1 MRLFRDRAVALQ
13 KTFCSDRPKLK
24 LVLKIEGLTMTNP
37 VEIGHS
43 DFIDGFK
50 LYDIKLTTGIKMR
63 FAMAGSGS
71 PLLLVHGHPHTHI
84 IWRKVAPRLAK
95 NHTVVLPDL
104 RGYGDTDKPTSTLD
118 HKPYTKKEMA
128 KDLIALMQSLQMPR
142 FAFIG
147 HDRGARV
154 GHRLALDYPDAVTK
168 AIFVDI
174 APTATMYELTN
185 KEFATKYFWWFFL
198 IQPEPFPEK
207 LIGFDPEYF
216 LRHHIDG
223 QIKIKGVV
231 EEKAFEEYLRCYK
244 NPATIH
250 AICEDYRAAATTD
263 LEDDRADA
271 NKRIHC
277 PLYLLWGAR
286 GTVGKLYDVLGT
298 WKDKALEVS
307 GEALDCGHSPEEECP
322 DIFLKKIQD
331 FLD

>member
-1 MRLFRDRAVALQ
+1 MTCVAE
-13 KTFCSDRPKLK
+13 
-24 LVLKIEGLTMTNP
+24 VA
-37 VEIGHS
+37 HS
-43 DFIDGFK
+43 DFVEGFK
-50 LYDIKLTTGIKMR
+50 LYDANLTTGIRMR
-63 FAMAGSGS
+63 FAMGGKGPA
-71 PLLLVHGHPHTHI
+71 LLLVHGHPHTHI
-84 IWRKVAPRLAK
+84 IWRKVAPQLAK
-95 NHTVVLPDL
+95 NHTVILPDL
-104 RGYGDTDKPTSTLD
+104 RGYGDTDKPESTPD
-118 HKPYTKKEMA
+118 HRPYSKKEMA
-128 KDLIALMQSLQMPR
+128 KDLIALTQSLGIDR
-142 FAFIG
+142 FAFVG

-168 AIFVDI
+168 AVFVDI

-216 LRHHIDG
+216 LHHHING

-231 EEKAFEEYLRCYK
+231 EDRAFKEYLRCYK

-250 AICEDYRAAATTD
+250 AICEDYRAAAGID
-263 LEDDRADA
+263 LEVDKADA
-271 NKRIHC
+271 DQRIRC

-286 GTVGKLYDVLGT
+286 GTVGKLYDVVGT
-298 WKDKALEVS
+298 WRNKAVNVS

-322 DIFLKKIQD
+322 EIFLEKVKA

>member
-1 MRLFRDRAVALQ
+1 MTCVAE
-13 KTFCSDRPKLK
+13 
-24 LVLKIEGLTMTNP
+24 VA
-37 VEIGHS
+37 HS
-43 DFIDGFK
+43 DFVEGFK
-50 LYDIKLTTGIKMR
+50 LYDANLTTGIRMR
-63 FAMAGSGS
+63 FAMGGKGPA
-71 PLLLVHGHPHTHI
+71 LLLVHGHPHTHI
-84 IWRKVAPRLAK
+84 IWRKVAPQLAK
-95 NHTVVLPDL
+95 NYTVILPDL
-104 RGYGDTDKPTSTLD
+104 RGYGDTDKPESTPD
-118 HKPYTKKEMA
+118 HRPYSKKEMA
-128 KDLIALMQSLQMPR
+128 KDLIALTQSLGIDR
-142 FAFIG
+142 FAFVG

-168 AIFVDI
+168 AVFVDI

-216 LRHHIDG
+216 LHHHING

-231 EEKAFEEYLRCYK
+231 EEKAFKEYLRCYK

-250 AICEDYRAAATTD
+250 AICEDYRAAAGID
-263 LEDDRADA
+263 LEDDKADA
-271 NKRIHC
+271 DQRIRC

-286 GTVGKLYDVLGT
+286 GTVGKLYDVVGT
-298 WKDKALEVS
+298 WRNKAVNVS

-322 DIFLKKIQD
+322 EIFLEKVKA

>member
-1 MRLFRDRAVALQ
+1 
-13 KTFCSDRPKLK
+13 
-24 LVLKIEGLTMTNP
+24 
-37 VEIGHS
+37 
-43 DFIDGFK
+43 
-50 LYDIKLTTGIKMR
+50 
-63 FAMAGSGS
+63 
-71 PLLLVHGHPHTHI
+71 
-84 IWRKVAPRLAK
+84 
-95 NHTVVLPDL
+95 
-104 RGYGDTDKPTSTLD
+104 
-118 HKPYTKKEMA
+118 MA
-128 KDLIALMQSLQMPR
+128 KDLIALTQSLGIDR
-142 FAFIG
+142 FAFVG

-168 AIFVDI
+168 AVFVDI

-216 LRHHIDG
+216 LHHHING

-231 EEKAFEEYLRCYK
+231 EDRAFKEYLRCYK

-250 AICEDYRAAATTD
+250 AICEDYRAAAGID
-263 LEDDRADA
+263 LEDDKADA
-271 NKRIHC
+271 DQRIRC

-286 GTVGKLYDVLGT
+286 GTVGKLYDVVGT
-298 WKDKALEVS
+298 WRNKAVNVS

-322 DIFLKKIQD
+322 EIFLEKVKA

>member
-1 MRLFRDRAVALQ
+1 MTCVAE
-13 KTFCSDRPKLK
+13 
-24 LVLKIEGLTMTNP
+24 VA
-37 VEIGHS
+37 HS
-43 DFIDGFK
+43 DFVEGFK
-50 LYDIKLTTGIKMR
+50 LYDANLTTGIRMR
-63 FAMAGSGS
+63 FAMGGKGPA
-71 PLLLVHGHPHTHI
+71 LLLVHGHPHTHI
-84 IWRKVAPRLAK
+84 IWRKVAPQLAK
-95 NHTVVLPDL
+95 NHTVILPDL
-104 RGYGDTDKPTSTLD
+104 RGYGDTDKPESTPD
-118 HKPYTKKEMA
+118 HRPYSKKEMA
-128 KDLIALMQSLQMPR
+128 KDLIALTQSLGIDR
-142 FAFIG
+142 FAFVG

-168 AIFVDI
+168 AVFVDI

-216 LRHHIDG
+216 LHHHING

-231 EEKAFEEYLRCYK
+231 EDRAFKEYLRCYK

-250 AICEDYRAAATTD
+250 AICEDYRAAAGID
-263 LEDDRADA
+263 SEDDKADA
-271 NKRIHC
+271 DQRIRC

-286 GTVGKLYDVLGT
+286 GTVGKLYDVVGT
-298 WKDKALEVS
+298 WRNKAVNVS

-322 DIFLKKIQD
+322 EIFLEKVKA

>member
-1 MRLFRDRAVALQ
+1 MTCVAE
-13 KTFCSDRPKLK
+13 
-24 LVLKIEGLTMTNP
+24 VA
-37 VEIGHS
+37 HS
-43 DFIDGFK
+43 DFVEGFK
-50 LYDIKLTTGIKMR
+50 LYDANLTTGIRMR
-63 FAMAGSGS
+63 FAMGGKGPA
-71 PLLLVHGHPHTHI
+71 LLLVHGHPHTHI
-84 IWRKVAPRLAK
+84 IWRKVAPQLAK
-95 NHTVVLPDL
+95 NHTVILPDL
-104 RGYGDTDKPTSTLD
+104 RGYCDTDKPESTPD
-118 HKPYTKKEMA
+118 HRPYSKKEMA
-128 KDLIALMQSLQMPR
+128 KDLIALTQSLGIDR
-142 FAFIG
+142 FAFVG

-168 AIFVDI
+168 AVFVDI

-216 LRHHIDG
+216 LHHHING

-231 EEKAFEEYLRCYK
+231 EDRAFKEYLRCYK

-250 AICEDYRAAATTD
+250 AICEDYRAAAGID
-263 LEDDRADA
+263 LEDDKADA
-271 NKRIHC
+271 DQRIRC

-286 GTVGKLYDVLGT
+286 GTVGKLYDVVGT
-298 WKDKALEVS
+298 WRNKAVNVS

-322 DIFLKKIQD
+322 EIFLEKVKA

>member
-1 MRLFRDRAVALQ
+1 MTCVAE
-13 KTFCSDRPKLK
+13 
-24 LVLKIEGLTMTNP
+24 VA
-37 VEIGHS
+37 HS
-43 DFIDGFK
+43 DFVEGFK
-50 LYDIKLTTGIKMR
+50 LYDANLTTGIRMR
-63 FAMAGSGS
+63 FAMGGKGPA
-71 PLLLVHGHPHTHI
+71 LLLVHGHPHTHI
-84 IWRKVAPRLAK
+84 IWRKVAPQLAK
-95 NHTVVLPDL
+95 NHTVILPDL
-104 RGYGDTDKPTSTLD
+104 RGYGDTDKPESTPD
-118 HKPYTKKEMA
+118 HRPYSKKEMA
-128 KDLIALMQSLQMPR
+128 KDLIALTQSLGIDR
-142 FAFIG
+142 FAFVG

-168 AIFVDI
+168 AVFVDI

-216 LRHHIDG
+216 LHHHING

-231 EEKAFEEYLRCYK
+231 EDRAFKEYLRCYK

-250 AICEDYRAAATTD
+250 AICEDYRAAAGID
-263 LEDDRADA
+263 LEDDKADA
-271 NKRIHC
+271 DQRIRY

-286 GTVGKLYDVLGT
+286 GTVGKLYDVVGT
-298 WKDKALEVS
+298 WRNKAVNVS

-322 DIFLKKIQD
+322 EIFLEKVKA

>member
-1 MRLFRDRAVALQ
+1 MTCVAE
-13 KTFCSDRPKLK
+13 
-24 LVLKIEGLTMTNP
+24 VA
-37 VEIGHS
+37 HS
-43 DFIDGFK
+43 DFVEGFK
-50 LYDIKLTTGIKMR
+50 LYDANLTTGIRMR
-63 FAMAGSGS
+63 FAMGGKGPA
-71 PLLLVHGHPHTHI
+71 LLLVHGHPHTHI
-84 IWRKVAPRLAK
+84 IWRKVAPQLAK
-95 NHTVVLPDL
+95 NHTVILPDL
-104 RGYGDTDKPTSTLD
+104 RGYGDTDKPESSPD
-118 HKPYTKKEMA
+118 HRPYSKKEMA
-128 KDLIALMQSLQMPR
+128 KDLIALTQSLGIDR
-142 FAFIG
+142 FAFVG

-168 AIFVDI
+168 AVFVDI

-216 LRHHIDG
+216 LQHHING

-231 EEKAFEEYLRCYK
+231 EDRTFKEYLRCYK

-250 AICEDYRAAATTD
+250 AICEDYRAAAGID
-263 LEDDRADA
+263 LEDDKADA
-271 NKRIHC
+271 DKRIRC

-286 GTVGKLYDVLGT
+286 GTVGKLYDVVGT
-298 WKDKALEVS
+298 WRNKAVNVS

-322 DIFLKKIQD
+322 EIFLEKVKA

>member
-1 MRLFRDRAVALQ
+1 MTCVA
-13 KTFCSDRPKLK
+13 D
-24 LVLKIEGLTMTNP
+24 VA
-37 VEIGHS
+37 HS
-43 DFIDGFK
+43 DFVEGFK
-50 LYDIKLTTGIKMR
+50 LYDANLTTGIRMR
-63 FAMAGSGS
+63 FAMGGKGPA
-71 PLLLVHGHPHTHI
+71 LLLVHGHPHTHI
-84 IWRKVAPRLAK
+84 IWRKVAPQLAK
-95 NHTVVLPDL
+95 NHTVILPDL
-104 RGYGDTDKPTSTLD
+104 RGYGDTDKPESTPD
-118 HKPYTKKEMA
+118 HRPYSKKEMA
-128 KDLIALMQSLQMPR
+128 KDLIALTQSLGIDR
-142 FAFIG
+142 FAFVG

-168 AIFVDI
+168 AVFVDI

-216 LRHHIDG
+216 LHHHING

-231 EEKAFEEYLRCYK
+231 EDRAFKEYLRCYK

-250 AICEDYRAAATTD
+250 AICEDYRAAAGID
-263 LEDDRADA
+263 LEDDKADA
-271 NKRIHC
+271 DQRIRC

-286 GTVGKLYDVLGT
+286 GTVGKLYDVVGT
-298 WKDKALEVS
+298 WRNKAVNVS

-322 DIFLKKIQD
+322 EIFHEKVKA